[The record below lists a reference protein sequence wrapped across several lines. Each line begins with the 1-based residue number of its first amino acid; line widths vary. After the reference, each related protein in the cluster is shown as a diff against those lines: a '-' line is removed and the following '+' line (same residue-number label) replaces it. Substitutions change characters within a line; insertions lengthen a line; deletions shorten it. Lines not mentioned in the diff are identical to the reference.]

1 MNKNI
6 IIVGIGIVALLIGG
20 GAGFFGGMQ
29 FQKGKTP
36 VRGQFGANG
45 TFTRGAGRGGANGMA
60 VRGQII
66 SADNNSVTVKM
77 MDGSTKIV
85 ILSSNTMIGKTTSG
99 SASDLTNGSNVTVFG
114 TTNSDGSIT
123 AQNVQVGNGMLF
135 GGGPRP
141 SGNPSASPTTNQ
153 SY

>member
-1 MNKNI
+1 MNNKI
-6 IIVGIGIVALLIGG
+6 IIFSVIALLVGA

-36 VRGQFGANG
+36 ARGQFGANG

-85 ILSSNTMIGKTTSG
+85 ILSSGTMIGKTTTA

-123 AQNVQVGNGMLF
+123 AQNVQIGNGMMF
-135 GGGPRP
+135 GRP
-141 SGNPSASPTTNQ
+141 NGSPAASPQ
-153 SY
+153 GY